1 MIPTQNLVP
10 GACDP
15 QQTAFSHLEPWT
27 WSLESRRSHSEI
39 KANRSEYGIWYLSSA
54 MWNLE
59 ARNGFTSL
67 GSGFY
72 TMECVALCVSLSL
85 AVVVDITKQ

>member
-27 WSLESRRSHSEI
+27 WS
-39 KANRSEYGIWYLSSA
+39 
-54 MWNLE
+54 LE

>member
-27 WSLESRRSHSEI
+27 WSLES
-39 KANRSEYGIWYLSSA
+39 KANRSEYGIWYLSST

-72 TMECVALCVSLSL
+72 TMECVALCVSLRL
-85 AVVVDITKQ
+85 AVVVDITEQ

>member
-27 WSLESRRSHSEI
+27 WSLESKRSQSEI
-39 KANRSEYGIWYLSSA
+39 QASRSEYGVWYLSSA

-85 AVVVDITKQ
+85 VVVVDITKQ

>member
-27 WSLESRRSHSEI
+27 WSLESKRSHSEI

-59 ARNGFTSL
+59 ARTGFTSL

-85 AVVVDITKQ
+85 VVVVDITKQ

>member
-1 MIPTQNLVP
+1 MP

-27 WSLESRRSHSEI
+27 GSLESRRSHSEI

-67 GSGFY
+67 EARNGFKWVLHDGMCG
-72 TMECVALCVSLSL
+72 TVCILELSSCS
-85 AVVVDITKQ
+85 